1 MSPVEWLT
9 LIAII
14 VGPIAAVS
22 ITLWRDRRYEVRRRK
37 REILASLMRTRS
49 SRLSAEHVGALN
61 LVQLEFHGSS
71 AIIEAY
77 KQYIE
82 HLGTPLPAVDQ
93 QDSFF
98 QQRETR
104 FLDLLKAIAV
114 DLGYKF
120 DKKDLESLSYSP
132 RGWHDYESMQRGN
145 MLLLWQLLKGERAL
159 RVKNEITEE
168 HGPFPP
174 PPA

>member
-1 MSPVEWLT
+1 MSAVEWLT
-9 LIAII
+9 LAAIV

-22 ITLWRDRRYEVRRRK
+22 ITLWRDRRNEFGRRK

-61 LVQLEFHGSS
+61 LVQLEFHGRE
-71 AIIEAY
+71 AIIDAY

-82 HLGTPLPAVDQ
+82 HLGTPLPAVEQ
-93 QDSFF
+93 QDQFF

-104 FLDLLKAIAV
+104 FLDLLNAIAI
-114 DLGYKF
+114 DLNYKF

-132 RGWHDYESMQRGN
+132 RGWHDSESIQRDN
-145 MLLLWQLLKGERAL
+145 MFLLWQLLRGERAL
-159 RVKNEITEE
+159 QVRNEIIEE
-168 HGPFPP
+168 RGPFPP
-174 PPA
+174 PPE